1 MNIICRVLLFAL
13 ALLTTQVKASY
24 ILLLGD
30 DYSETII
37 APYLTN
43 NGHQVTIDGIYYE
56 WDGDIPSETEVIIY
70 LNGYD
75 YGYDL
80 GEYGDALAAN
90 NAILDFVAGGG
101 GLIFTEWYAYDEKT
115 EPVDALMPVTY
126 NGDYYYQASWYV
138 SAGQHNHFLLE
149 DLLSTEFV
157 EGDGSED
164 TYSDVVTRSG
174 THVVMD
180 DGNGIPLLSYTDQH
194 GGKVIHINDGMS
206 YDDEISNEILSIINR
221 SVMYAAQPPISVTEP
236 PVIIFIGT
244 ALFLLII
251 RKKINI
257 QC

>member
-1 MNIICRVLLFAL
+1 MNIICSVLLFAL

-43 NGHQVTIDGIYYE
+43 NGHQVTIDGVYYE

-90 NAILDFVAGGG
+90 NAILDFVTGGG

-115 EPVDALMPVTY
+115 E
-126 NGDYYYQASWYV
+126 
-138 SAGQHNHFLLE
+138 
-149 DLLSTEFV
+149 
-157 EGDGSED
+157 
-164 TYSDVVTRSG
+164 R
-174 THVVMD
+174 
-180 DGNGIPLLSYTDQH
+180 
-194 GGKVIHINDGMS
+194 
-206 YDDEISNEILSIINR
+206 
-221 SVMYAAQPPISVTEP
+221 
-236 PVIIFIGT
+236 
-244 ALFLLII
+244 
-251 RKKINI
+251 
-257 QC
+257 